1 MWFMMLSL
9 GRSLAIMAVMTTC
22 ATTWTSASPF
32 PTDRRTTSSWWE
44 VVFAE
49 SPQEPPQPPVTGA
62 ITSGTSAVEA
72 SPIGLPV
79 RPSPEGVDEAHTNAN
94 PMSPSMTPNTE
105 YQPGLL
111 RAHLNQD
118 LNQEWSVLDD
128 GVPES
133 WKAHIPVL
141 KALDAECQR
150 SLERLKN
157 RQSLIDVILRKYTTS
172 STMPTESIE
181 IQVQAEISK
190 IVDSPLQDSEPL
202 PESTDRSKNMAPQPD
217 PNIKFSTTEHKF
229 VQLRELR
236 DLQRKAGLIATE
248 VRIVAAMLKFY
259 QTEITDATQ
268 YFESFQK
275 CITYLKKSLED
286 VVKFRSQG
294 MLRQADD
301 AATWAATVSV
311 TPDDVGGKIEALG
324 KQLAALTADSVKA
337 ELAKNLEEITTSN
350 KKTFASDQGTA
361 GTLAAEI
368 EQLEAKYTYVTK
380 ELAISEF
387 SQKELALAYQSSQT
401 AFKMRVRLLVNR
413 SKNLLVNYHEKIVGT
428 TLRQLAGILHTLV
441 HMFDEV
447 QSATLQYHANEI
459 RILFETSHLAVLE
472 RDLTTLQIIA
482 LVVPNDETQT
492 VGHERDSN
500 PQALRDAAAAWWKG
514 ELSRKNR
521 DLQRSGG
528 PMLRGWDELNRVSNR
543 DTAAKN
549 GNNLITEILS
559 RHDRYELHQNFLGG
573 LAQLKL
579 PKHF

>member
-1 MWFMMLSL
+1 
-9 GRSLAIMAVMTTC
+9 MAVMTTC

-559 RHDRYELHQNFLGG
+559 RHDSAALDDGSP
-573 LAQLKL
+573 A
-579 PKHF
+579 PV